1 MIASPVFCF
10 ADINMSCMF
19 HFLTKRKEKNILK
32 LCLCHLSFQEPNQ
45 RALII
50 ESQHIL
56 DAGGLKMEEDAIL
69 QKSLKWLRDLSKG
82 NISHELEALT
92 LEGLQIVHA
101 QKGSIRCNFVVPT
114 RASDP
119 DGNWHVGAMAT
130 LIDDV
135 AATAIYS
142 VVDHVKLSLD
152 FSISFY
158 STAKIQEE
166 VEIEAKVIGE
176 KGSLTQVVV
185 EVTRKGNREL
195 IALGKQW
202 MASDKKGMKPSQVSS
217 KL

>member
-1 MIASPVFCF
+1 
-10 ADINMSCMF
+10 
-19 HFLTKRKEKNILK
+19 
-32 LCLCHLSFQEPNQ
+32 
-45 RALII
+45 
-50 ESQHIL
+50 
-56 DAGGLKMEEDAIL
+56 MEEDAIL

-101 QKGSIRCNFVVPT
+101 KKGSIHCNFVVPT

-158 STAKIQEE
+158 STAKIQKIRFNGAMMQEE

-176 KGSLTQVVV
+176 KGRLTQVVV

>member
-1 MIASPVFCF
+1 
-10 ADINMSCMF
+10 
-19 HFLTKRKEKNILK
+19 
-32 LCLCHLSFQEPNQ
+32 
-45 RALII
+45 
-50 ESQHIL
+50 
-56 DAGGLKMEEDAIL
+56 MEEDAIL

-101 QKGSIRCNFVVPT
+101 QKGSIHCNFIVPT

-176 KGSLTQVVV
+176 KGRLTQVVV
-185 EVTRKGNREL
+185 EVTRKGNTEL

>member
-1 MIASPVFCF
+1 MVLAGRSGDRGKGDSGEGKISLVVVEIRRKRNGELIALGKQWMATTKDS
-10 ADINMSCMF
+10 INAVQ
-19 HFLTKRKEKNILK
+19 LK
-32 LCLCHLSFQEPNQ
+32 
-45 RALII
+45 
-50 ESQHIL
+50 
-56 DAGGLKMEEDAIL
+56 DAIL

>member
-1 MIASPVFCF
+1 
-10 ADINMSCMF
+10 
-19 HFLTKRKEKNILK
+19 
-32 LCLCHLSFQEPNQ
+32 
-45 RALII
+45 
-50 ESQHIL
+50 
-56 DAGGLKMEEDAIL
+56 MEEDAIL

-101 QKGSIRCNFVVPT
+101 QKGSIHCNFV
-114 RASDP
+114 DP

-142 VVDHVKLSLD
+142 VVDH
-152 FSISFY
+152 
-158 STAKIQEE
+158 KIRFNGGMMQEE

-176 KGSLTQVVV
+176 KGRLTQVVV